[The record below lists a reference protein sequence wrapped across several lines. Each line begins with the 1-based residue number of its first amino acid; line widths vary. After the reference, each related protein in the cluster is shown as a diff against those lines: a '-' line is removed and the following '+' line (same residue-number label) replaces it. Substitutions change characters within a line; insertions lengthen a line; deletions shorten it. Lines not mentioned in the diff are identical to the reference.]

1 MLSNAYFL
9 GKFRFDTADNEPAKK
24 LQNFPQK
31 RHQFLPSKMTS
42 IFDIENDIN
51 LLASSSAR
59 PAAALRDMLFP
70 MSSMTE
76 SKISGADDPRA
87 ISVKFATVSFQT
99 NVFYHSELEKI
110 FLTFSTVF

>member
-1 MLSNAYFL
+1 
-9 GKFRFDTADNEPAKK
+9 
-24 LQNFPQK
+24 
-31 RHQFLPSKMTS
+31 MTS
-42 IFDIENDIN
+42 IFDIENVIN

-99 NVFYHSELEKI
+99 YVFFYHSELENI
-110 FLTFSTVF
+110 FLTFFKCFLICF